1 MALPIKMIL
10 VPMQLDDPEAAALRV
25 AKRLAQENDASICAM
40 HVIPIEPLEITPGT
54 PTDIYARD
62 LEKAK
67 EDLQRITDQHL
78 GGIKHQLATQFAAQ
92 RRIEVGERL
101 VEQEQ
106 RRPPHQRA
114 AQRDALT
121 LATGQLGGLAFETVS
136 HAEKV
141 RHLAEPV
148 RRHAGTLI
156 HPLPLAGAARGIF
169 LGRCQEILS

>member
-40 HVIPIEPLEITPGT
+40 HVIPIEPLEITPGA

-78 GGIKHQLATQFAAQ
+78 GGIKHQLATHFAGHAEISATIIQAAKDVNADLIVMKTHGRHGSAFHHRQ
-92 RRIEVGERL
+92 RCRACGAGSAVPGADADLGRERA
-101 VEQEQ
+101 VPE
-106 RRPPHQRA
+106 
-114 AQRDALT
+114 ALT
-121 LATGQLGGLAFETVS
+121 L
-136 HAEKV
+136 
-141 RHLAEPV
+141 R
-148 RRHAGTLI
+148 
-156 HPLPLAGAARGIF
+156 
-169 LGRCQEILS
+169 